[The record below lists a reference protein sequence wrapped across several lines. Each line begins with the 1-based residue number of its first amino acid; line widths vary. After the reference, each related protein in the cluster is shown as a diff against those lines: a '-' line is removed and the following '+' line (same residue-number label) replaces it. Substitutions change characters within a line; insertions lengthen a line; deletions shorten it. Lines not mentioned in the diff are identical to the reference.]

1 MATISDLNIRL
12 GLLSRDFERDLRR
25 FERSM
30 QASAARIGRMGESLS
45 IAFTVP
51 LLGIGAAAIKTAG
64 DMEALSLAMTTTFSA
79 VGRSAVSAENE
90 LRALR
95 EVAKAPGLEF
105 EQAVKGSIRL
115 QGVGLS
121 AEKARVIIAELGN
134 QIATSGGSADQLDA
148 VTKQFTQIIGKG
160 RILQEDLT
168 IILENMPSL
177 AAVLREEF
185 GTTSAEAL
193 RSLGVGAEDFIDR
206 ITSRMQ
212 TLPRAVGGISNS
224 LVNTW
229 SAIRQSANTVGDALN
244 KAFNVSGNLDAF
256 AIWVTS
262 LADRFAKMDAGTQK
276 SVVGIGVFVA
286 ALGPA
291 LSLMSVITSK
301 TVSMV
306 TTFEKISESFR
317 LSAAAGTGTIGMFS
331 RLSTAMKL
339 SIFVGA
345 SAVVLALAAA
355 FSALSLAGG
364 EASEE
369 QRVFVE
375 AQRKVTEETGRET
388 AILNKNFEVL
398 KNSASSTQDRTA
410 AIRELQVTYPD
421 YLRNVD
427 LEKSSLVELTE
438 IQGDLNEQILRSV
451 AERQKAIAVEEQYN
465 KAAQA
470 QLRITQLRKGGFES
484 LSGEEVKRAGRSL
497 FGTEFE
503 KGFVLPSARANVLDD
518 VIKALEG
525 DVKQATGAAK
535 DLASQFDET
544 FQIGTKAANR
554 QYDALTQQRQ
564 AVQDAEDAL
573 ENITPAK
580 QQAQRNALQ
589 FAEDWDRRM
598 EQSARRSEDSASA
611 AKQQAQ
617 AYRQA
622 LASIASI
629 TQKEDLLGAGVLG
642 EQAREIET
650 QIERL
655 LEAGFKPYSREILH
669 LRDMLKSLFTGVDMR
684 GQVERIQKE
693 IEGKLLADPTLDLTI
708 RAKIE
713 AEGVKFDLP
722 RIAALEIP
730 QTVVSIE
737 TSAALEALNSLSE
750 TALRGIEAA
759 SGFKSTWEQIA
770 EIVNM
775 AGTSIGSAS
784 QAMGEAINL
793 LVERGSVI
801 NAVFVAMGQGFM
813 DTAAEGVSSFGQLA
827 TAAIASGLKIA
838 RAAAIEGIFS
848 AVKSALKLPF
858 PINLAAAALAAGAAA
873 ALFNGLS
880 NKIAPPRL
888 AEGGVIKKPTLVT
901 VGEYPGANTNPE
913 IVTPEKKMRTVFESV
928 LSAVKFDIPQIQ
940 VVSPQ
945 VQPML
950 AADISQPPPDMGSL
964 FRRGSDAGFILSTN
978 ISGSDLQL
986 VLERAGNKNKRT
998 RGY

>member
-573 ENITPAK
+573 ENITPA
-580 QQAQRNALQ
+580 QRNALQ

-622 LASIASI
+622 LASIAAV

-848 AVKSALKLPF
+848 AVKGALKLPF

-888 AEGGVIKKPTLVT
+888 AEGGVIKKPMLVT

-928 LSAVKFDIPQIQ
+928 LRTVSFEAPQIQ
-940 VVSPQ
+940 VVAPQ

-950 AADISQPPPDMGSL
+950 AADFTAPKTDMGSL
-964 FRRGSDAGFILSTN
+964 FRRGADAGFILSTN